1 MSDSSDSLF
10 RSLHLSRAGA
20 LALPVVV
27 TLLASACV
35 AVPRGPGGTPYT
47 ARLPADSQAAPA
59 PAPLSAEERKKLD
72 ELNAKAL
79 RESDQAIKRD
89 AEARAYAATPYYAPY
104 PYYGSYSVYY
114 GSGWRHRGGWG
125 VSYGAPVWGYPYY
138 W

>member
-1 MSDSSDSLF
+1 MSDSTLQSLK
-10 RSLHLSRAGA
+10 LSRAGA

-47 ARLPADSQAAPA
+47 ARLSDNTQAAAPA
-59 PAPLSAEERKKLD
+59 LLSAEERKKLD

-114 GSGWRHRGGWG
+114 GSGWRHRGGGWG
-125 VSYGAPVWGYPYY
+125 VGYGAPVWGYPYY

>member
-1 MSDSSDSLF
+1 MPELINRSSNF
-10 RSLHLSRAGA
+10 RRTVM

-27 TLLASACV
+27 ALLASACV
-35 AVPRGPGGTPYT
+35 AVPRGPGGPPYK
-47 ARLPADSQAAPA
+47 ARFPADTQTAA
-59 PAPLSAEERKKLD
+59 PAPLSPEDRKKLD

-79 RESDQAIKRD
+79 RESDQAVQRE
-89 AEARAYAATPYYAPY
+89 AQARAYAATPYYAPY

-125 VSYGAPVWGYPYY
+125 FSYGAPVWGYPYY

>member
-1 MSDSSDSLF
+1 MSEPIIQSL
-10 RSLHLSRAGA
+10 SLPRIATLV
-20 LALPVVV
+20 LPVLAA
-27 TLLASACV
+27 LLASACV

-47 ARLPADSQAAPA
+47 ARLPADAQTAASA
-59 PAPLSAEERKKLD
+59 APLSVEDRKKLD

-79 RESDQAIKRD
+79 RESDQAVQRE
-89 AEARAYAATPYYAPY
+89 ARARAYAATPYYAPY

-138 W
+138 R